1 MFVCEC
7 RRGVFICSEKPPAPP
22 PLTVCCSCAHVF
34 SSLSLLLR
42 PLWAVFP
49 GSCIRS
55 VRLIC
60 QKKSKEKLWGSAE
73 KRQLTL
79 HRSSTC
85 VPLVQIQKNKVSHS
99 VKLGGAEQ
107 QGAPPFPP
115 AAPPPP
121 RLRRNWFTDAIYH
134 LNYAPIPSLPSSA
147 AKTCGDGAP
156 FVLVQVAEWNKFIF
170 NHGVLRRLTAFH
182 FH

>member
-7 RRGVFICSEKPPAPP
+7 RRGVFICSEKLPAPP

-34 SSLSLLLR
+34 SSLSLLSR

-99 VKLGGAEQ
+99 VKLGGAEHQ
-107 QGAPPFPP
+107 APLPL
-115 AAPPPP
+115 PP
-121 RLRRNWFTDAIYH
+121 RCSASSPAPTELVHRRNLSFELCTDPVSSLLSRQNLRRRR
-134 LNYAPIPSLPSSA
+134 
-147 AKTCGDGAP
+147 P
-156 FVLVQVAEWNKFIF
+156 FCSPAGCRVE
-170 NHGVLRRLTAFH
+170 
-182 FH
+182 